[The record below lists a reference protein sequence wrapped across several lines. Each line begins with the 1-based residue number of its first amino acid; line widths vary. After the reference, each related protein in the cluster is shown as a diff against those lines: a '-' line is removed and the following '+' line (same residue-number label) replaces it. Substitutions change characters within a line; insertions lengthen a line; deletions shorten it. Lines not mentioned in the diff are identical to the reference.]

1 MDFNG
6 KIRLWGD
13 GTMDVLILLLVI
25 LVIISLNV
33 TFFILFKKGK
43 LNLIVSG
50 IIMMILAPVLGF
62 LSGALFLHFY
72 DWSSGGTGEGA
83 GYGGAFLG
91 LITLANG
98 ILILLIGIIRWII
111 TISTKKY

>member
-1 MDFNG
+1 MEN
-6 KIRLWGD
+6 
-13 GTMDVLILLLVI
+13 LILTFFI
-25 LVIISLNV
+25 LILISLNV
-33 TFFILFKKGK
+33 VFFTLFKKGK

-50 IIMMILAPVLGF
+50 IIMMVLAPVIGF
-62 LSGALFLHFY
+62 SSGALFLHFY

-98 ILILLIGIIRWII
+98 VLVLVIGIIRWIVKL
-111 TISTKKY
+111 SPVRRSKK

>member
-1 MDFNG
+1 MD
-6 KIRLWGD
+6 I
-13 GTMDVLILLLVI
+13 LILLLFI
-25 LVIISLNV
+25 LILISLNIA
-33 TFFILFKKGK
+33 FFILFKKGK
-43 LNLIVSG
+43 LNLIVLG

-83 GYGGAFLG
+83 GYAGAFLG

-98 ILILLIGIIRWII
+98 ILILVIGIIR
-111 TISTKKY
+111 